1 MELEIDIDVSASSSN
16 SSSAHVSGLGDLNM
30 PYFFQLAISKLHMLI
45 DAVTESYNK
54 YFFGDV
60 GREIY
65 DFFWG
70 DFADWYIEAS
80 KARIYHSGD
89 DSVALVAQTVL
100 LYVFEKILKLL
111 HPFMPFVTEE
121 LWQALPNRREA
132 LIISSWPQTSL
143 PRSTHLVKRFENLQA
158 LTRAVRNA
166 RAEYSVE
173 PAKRITVSIVGS
185 EEVIQY
191 ISEEKEVLA
200 LLSKLDLDN
209 IHFADSPPEDA
220 KQSVHL
226 IASEGLEAY
235 LPLADM
241 VDISAKVQRL
251 TKRLSKMQTEYEG
264 LKACLNSP
272 KDVSTDGLFFSNKLH
287 ILLCL
292 LMPAIA
298 YKPLTIYNMCSLQF
312 IEKAP
317 KDVVRGVQEKAE

>member
-1 MELEIDIDVSASSSN
+1 
-16 SSSAHVSGLGDLNM
+16 
-30 PYFFQLAISKLHMLI
+30 MLI

-70 DFADWYIEAS
+70 DFADRYIEAS

-89 DSVALVAQTVL
+89 DSVALVTQTVL
-100 LYVFEKILKLL
+100 LYVFNNILKLL

-121 LWQALPNRREA
+121 LWQALPNRKEA

-158 LTRAVRNA
+158 VTRAIRNA

-173 PAKRITVSIVGS
+173 PAKRITASIVGS

-226 IASEGLEAY
+226 TASEGVEAY

-241 VDISAKVQRL
+241 VDISAEVQRL

-264 LKACLNSP
+264 LKARLNSP
-272 KDVSTDGLFFSNKLH
+272 K
-287 ILLCL
+287 
-292 LMPAIA
+292 
-298 YKPLTIYNMCSLQF
+298 F

-317 KDVVRGVQEKAE
+317 KDAVRGVQEKAAEAEQKINLTKNRLAFLKSTVMISQ